1 MANFKSVI
9 IQINQT
15 SLHSTQ
21 KIFQK
26 LDFNVQQI
34 IQNISQKIIVNYLK
48 WKIIK
53 AKAIFERAKET
64 PIWLGWTELENL
76 QKKYPFT
83 PRFKYTQKNITHR
96 GIGRAIKILKLI
108 QSEKKQ
114 INNFLDIGCGYG
126 MTCAALQKMGKN
138 TTGIDNNEVF
148 DKRARKSGANF
159 FKMDAAD
166 LKFENESFDFVFSHD
181 TFQYFSHPEK
191 VLKEAIRVVKK
202 NGYIYFS
209 FGPLYMSPHGRHAYR
224 AITIPYCHFLFSNEI
239 IEKFIKIKGLKPLAD
254 VTYNKWSLENFRK
267 LWEDYSNQ
275 IKKIKYREY
284 LDPAHLN
291 LVIKY
296 PSCFKSKTDFFEN
309 LIVSSISVLFK
320 KIRN

>member
-1 MANFKSVI
+1 MANLKSAI
-9 IQINQT
+9 TQINQI
-15 SLHSTQ
+15 SLHSAQ
-21 KIFQK
+21 KIYQK
-26 LDFNVQQI
+26 LDFNLQQI
-34 IQNISQKIIVNYLK
+34 IQNISQIFTVNYLK

-53 AKAIFERAKET
+53 AKEIFERAKET

-83 PRFKYTQKNITHR
+83 PRFKYTEKNITQR
-96 GIGRAIKILKLI
+96 GISRAIKILKLI
-108 QSEKKQ
+108 RSEKRQ
-114 INNFLDIGCGYG
+114 INNFLDLGCGFG
-126 MTCAALQKMGKN
+126 MTCAVLQKMGKK
-138 TTGIDNNEVF
+138 TTGIDIVEVF
-148 DKRARKSGANF
+148 DKRASKSGATF
-159 FKMDAAD
+159 FKMDVAD
-166 LKFENESFDFVFSHD
+166 LKFEDESFDFVFSHD
-181 TFQYFSHPEK
+181 AFQYFSQPEK
-191 VLKEAIRVVKK
+191 VLQEAIRVVKK

-224 AITIPYCHFLFSNEI
+224 AITIPYCHFLFPNEL
-239 IEKFIKIKGLKPLAD
+239 IEKFIKVKRLKPLAD

-267 LWEDYSNQ
+267 LWEDYSHQ

-309 LIVSSISVLFK
+309 LIVSSISVLFE